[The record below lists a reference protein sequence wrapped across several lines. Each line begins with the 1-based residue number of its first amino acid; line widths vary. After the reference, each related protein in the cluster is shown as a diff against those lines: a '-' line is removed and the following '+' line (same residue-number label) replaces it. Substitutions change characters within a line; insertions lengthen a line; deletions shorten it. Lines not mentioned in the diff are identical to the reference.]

1 MTNNEEFNMSDEI
14 VSGELRDGIIKAEA
28 WAQAIVIK
36 TPDEYSTAIKGVN
49 RLKTIKANI
58 IEFFRPSKEAA
69 HTAWKS
75 IVANEKTFTDKLD
88 AAEKLAKTAI
98 LKYLEDEERKRID
111 EERRLQAEAD
121 EKARKERERLQAQ
134 AAKAAESGKTEKAEA
149 LIERAEMVTPVAVVI
164 ESKIKYAGQS
174 VRNTWKAKIIDAD
187 AVPREWCVPDQK
199 MLDAIAKSTNGLKKI
214 AGVEFYEEKTLVN
227 RK

>member
-1 MTNNEEFNMSDEI
+1 MRSINMSDEI
-14 VSGELRDGIIKAEA
+14 VSGELKNGIIKAEA
-28 WAQAIVIK
+28 WAQSVVIK
-36 TPDEYSTAIKGVN
+36 TPDEYSTALEEVKSLM
-49 RLKTIKANI
+49 RFKTKI
-58 IEFFRPSKEAA
+58 IELFRPSKEAA

-75 IVANEKTFTDKLD
+75 VIAIEKVFTDKID
-88 AAEKLAKTAI
+88 ASEKLAKTAM
-98 LKYLEDEERKRID
+98 LKYQEEEERKSIA

-164 ESKIKYAGQS
+164 ESKIQYAGQS
-174 VRNTWKAKIIDAD
+174 VRSTWKAKIVDAD

-199 MLDAIAKSTNGLKKI
+199 QLDAIAKSTNGLKKI
-214 AGVEFYEEKTLVN
+214 AGVEFYNEKTLAI